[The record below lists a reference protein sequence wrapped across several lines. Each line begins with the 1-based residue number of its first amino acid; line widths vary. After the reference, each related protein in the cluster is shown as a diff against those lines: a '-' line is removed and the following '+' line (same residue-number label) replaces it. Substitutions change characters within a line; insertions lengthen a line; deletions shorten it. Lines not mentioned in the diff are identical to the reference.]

1 MTHFQDVSTI
11 HNKGGARRRALFLIN
26 GEHYAGAE
34 RVQDLLACQL
44 PAFGWEVDFACLK
57 PGAFATSREAK
68 GSRVIDLP
76 MRSRFDVRQ
85 VREVSRLLGR
95 GYDLLHTHTV
105 RSALIGSLASWQ
117 AGKPMVHHVHGRTD
131 RNTES
136 PLRDRVN
143 STIERMSLR
152 HALRL
157 IAVSGHTAEHLRR
170 LGHADARIRTVPNGV
185 PCVSDVREWQPPG
198 RDAWVIGMAA
208 LFRPLKGLDVLVEAM
223 ARLHAMG
230 MCVHL
235 RAIGEFE
242 SEEYRRQILGLVAER
257 GLAGYV
263 HWTGFTRDVM
273 GELAK
278 VDALVLPS
286 LYGEGLPMVV
296 IEAMAAGLPV
306 IASASEGIH
315 EALDEGRAGVLVP
328 PGNAEALA
336 QGLAELIAHPQRA
349 RSLACTGLQRQRDH
363 YSDVAMARQVAQV
376 YREICMKTAQPGTIA
391 EERPA

>member
-1 MTHFQDVSTI
+1 
-11 HNKGGARRRALFLIN
+11 LIN

-34 RVQDLLACQL
+34 RVQDLLARQL

-57 PGAFATSREAK
+57 PGAFAGSREARE
-68 GSRVIDLP
+68 SQVIDVP

-85 VREVSRLLGR
+85 ARQVTQLLR
-95 GYDLLHTHTV
+95 DGYDLLHTHTV
-105 RSALIGSLASWQ
+105 RSALIGSVASWQ

-131 RNTES
+131 RNTEN
-136 PLRDRVN
+136 PMRDRVN
-143 STIERMSLR
+143 STVERMSLR

-185 PCVSDVREWQPPG
+185 PCMPAAHEWQAPKG
-198 RDAWVIGMAA
+198 AWVIGMAA
-208 LFRPLKGLDVLVEAM
+208 LFRPLKGLDVLIEAM
-223 ARLHAMG
+223 AQLHALG
-230 MCVHL
+230 MPVHL
-235 RAIGEFE
+235 RAIGGFE
-242 SEEYRRQILGLVAER
+242 SEQYRRQVLDAVDAR
-257 GLAGYV
+257 GLASYV

-278 VDALVLPS
+278 IDALVLPS

-306 IASASEGIH
+306 VASASEGIQ
-315 EALDEGRAGVLVP
+315 EALDEGRAGILVA
-328 PGNAEALA
+328 PGEADALA
-336 QGLAELIAHPQRA
+336 RGLAELIGDPQRA
-349 RSLACTGLQRQRDH
+349 RSLAKAGLQRQRDH

-376 YREICMKTAQPGTIA
+376 YREVCMHAAPTDGFA
-391 EERPA
+391 EERRA